1 MLFKDVASFK
11 HKGDPVYRKGVWVGK
26 SSWSDSHICLT
37 RSGAVEARSIRRL
50 PEQFDGQMLV
60 HCRGLPWQYSVQGIL
75 MKTKFAAKQRV
86 ADMAED
92 AVGDE
97 QVEKEA
103 KTVGEQVAVGMYGH
117 AFGPTTPGFLAE
129 GQAKTPAGT
138 PAPPTPGN
146 KPRGNKTP
154 GTKTPMI
161 VPVPATPAAAPPP
174 AAAVPVRSSESSS
187 KALDPRSL
195 HRLPLGEVDESPKR
209 KIVRLPIPEAM
220 RGEPAG
226 NFPPGAHE
234 ASPKGQR
241 MEEVVGSLAPV
252 TPPLL
257 GKREYSLP
265 WDKEDDEKRRMS
277 PKRRVRSI
285 QEEFPGGDEMIA
297 EEALQHQLNAVS
309 DEEEEID
316 TNKGKTPVIDDEELA
331 RLDAEACKHEE
342 ARLEA
347 MGVLEKMKDDEEAEE
362 GSYVLISKMVITWKH
377 RDEQGGWFRRA
388 RLVGRQF
395 KWSVFTED
403 AFAPTSASVVVRM
416 LLQLQ
421 MRTGLALYT
430 LDVKDAFLL
439 MDQPED
445 ERAMIVTEN
454 AQYKLRM
461 NLPGQRNAAAQWFKG
476 FCKVAKE
483 YGLVQDVMQPTMMKM
498 VQDDDNPDDGR
509 LYLTIHVDDLLL
521 VGNEKVAEGFIK
533 FMEDKGWKTEK
544 RGPLRS
550 GSFSYLK
557 RQMEIIEKGITIR
570 PDQQHIKDLAKL
582 TKVDQKKFR
591 STPGDGNF
599 NKLSKEDEPMNPED
613 ITKYRSAVG
622 KLLYIAPDRP
632 DIQYVA
638 QGLASL
644 MSCSTKK
651 GWRAMQHVS
660 SYLLGT
666 MNEGILFEHGA
677 KGRCV
682 LNTDDNIYEWNIDQE
697 NKSILEVIC
706 DADYAGQR
714 DSRKSVSSVQIFLNG
729 CLVESYVRSQRSIA
743 LPSGESE
750 YVAMVGGCSE
760 GIFIRHCWKFLTNE
774 GADMVCRSDS
784 SAARALAGRIG
795 VGRTRHIAAGLLWLQ
810 QRVNSKE
817 VRITGIP
824 TAVNTSDIV
833 TKILSKARMNGL
845 KYLIKMID
853 GDDEKIGKAQYDEIK
868 LKEELKKNTIK
879 MAKAMGANAKVAL
892 VIALSLL
899 QGGQGT
905 EVQEAEE
912 ESQPDESWW
921 VRPLVTMLCLSMIG
935 ALSLARLAVDGIRA
949 WLNGRRTYEEDIEE
963 KQDEWQQHSQAGEP
977 HVRSEEMVT
986 PPQGE
991 SWQEEDQEKVN
1002 MQWQIVRLE
1011 VVVAEQE
1018 EKIEEI
1024 KKDRDFQHR
1033 EVVRMYNMCND
1044 LRFELENLKEE
1055 RARTTM
1061 KMTGSSGTEDD
1072 HVAEMEKMAED
1083 CARAWEAVELWKKKA
1098 KEVMIQANEVVRE
1111 KLGSVRFT
1119 LERKEWWVTR
1129 TGGCYHTHDCSHLSR
1144 TSNVKTIKPCAQ
1156 CIPAAIGGVSN
1167 LSGIPVN
1174 P

>member
-11 HKGDPVYRKGVWVGK
+11 RKGDPVYRKGVWVGK

-234 ASPKGQR
+234 ASPKRQR

-362 GSYVLISKMVITWKH
+362 GSYVLTSKMVITWKH

-743 LPSGESE
+743 LSSGESE

>member
-1 MLFKDVASFK
+1 
-11 HKGDPVYRKGVWVGK
+11 
-26 SSWSDSHICLT
+26 
-37 RSGAVEARSIRRL
+37 
-50 PEQFDGQMLV
+50 
-60 HCRGLPWQYSVQGIL
+60 
-75 MKTKFAAKQRV
+75 
-86 ADMAED
+86 MAED

-161 VPVPATPAAAPPP
+161 VP
-174 AAAVPVRSSESSS
+174 
-187 KALDPRSL
+187 ALDPRSL

-234 ASPKGQR
+234 ASPKRQR

-342 ARLEA
+342 ARL
-347 MGVLEKMKDDEEAEE
+347 
-362 GSYVLISKMVITWKH
+362 
-377 RDEQGGWFRRA
+377 
-388 RLVGRQF
+388 
-395 KWSVFTED
+395 
-403 AFAPTSASVVVRM
+403 
-416 LLQLQ
+416 
-421 MRTGLALYT
+421 
-430 LDVKDAFLL
+430 
-439 MDQPED
+439 
-445 ERAMIVTEN
+445 
-454 AQYKLRM
+454 
-461 NLPGQRNAAAQWFKG
+461 
-476 FCKVAKE
+476 
-483 YGLVQDVMQPTMMKM
+483 
-498 VQDDDNPDDGR
+498 
-509 LYLTIHVDDLLL
+509 
-521 VGNEKVAEGFIK
+521 
-533 FMEDKGWKTEK
+533 
-544 RGPLRS
+544 
-550 GSFSYLK
+550 
-557 RQMEIIEKGITIR
+557 
-570 PDQQHIKDLAKL
+570 
-582 TKVDQKKFR
+582 
-591 STPGDGNF
+591 
-599 NKLSKEDEPMNPED
+599 
-613 ITKYRSAVG
+613 
-622 KLLYIAPDRP
+622 
-632 DIQYVA
+632 
-638 QGLASL
+638 
-644 MSCSTKK
+644 
-651 GWRAMQHVS
+651 
-660 SYLLGT
+660 
-666 MNEGILFEHGA
+666 
-677 KGRCV
+677 
-682 LNTDDNIYEWNIDQE
+682 
-697 NKSILEVIC
+697 
-706 DADYAGQR
+706 
-714 DSRKSVSSVQIFLNG
+714 
-729 CLVESYVRSQRSIA
+729 
-743 LPSGESE
+743 
-750 YVAMVGGCSE
+750 
-760 GIFIRHCWKFLTNE
+760 
-774 GADMVCRSDS
+774 
-784 SAARALAGRIG
+784 
-795 VGRTRHIAAGLLWLQ
+795 
-810 QRVNSKE
+810 E

-1111 KLGSVRFT
+1111 KLGS
-1119 LERKEWWVTR
+1119 
-1129 TGGCYHTHDCSHLSR
+1129 
-1144 TSNVKTIKPCAQ
+1144 
-1156 CIPAAIGGVSN
+1156 
-1167 LSGIPVN
+1167 
-1174 P
+1174 